1 MSTPT
6 VAVVGPLPPPIHGHM
21 VLTRRIL
28 GSRRLACEFRIVHVD
43 SSDHRGFENLGRFDL
58 ANVVLAIRHGWRL
71 LVTLARERPAIVYVP
86 LSQNILG
93 LGRDLAFV
101 ALGLAARSL
110 VIGHVHGGGFRT
122 FLEDAPAWF
131 RAAARA
137 LLRRTATLVAMSEW
151 QRERVAAA
159 IPGCRAVVVPHG
171 TEILETPPRLPESHP
186 LRALYVSSYLDES
199 KGLQTVLEA
208 ASEAQRAGITSTWDI
223 VGAPTN
229 GSGRRPGVE
238 PLAATSGIHFRGAL
252 EPEELRRAY
261 ASADVFVFPTQ
272 ANEGFGFVRIE
283 AMAAGLP
290 VITTEAG
297 GAREIVRDGIDGF
310 IVEYDSP
317 GEIVNRLAELEADP
331 ERRAEMGR
339 RAQERQRARFS
350 EESFE
355 RGMASVW
362 REVAAGRARASAR
375 ATHDE

>member
-1 MSTPT
+1 MNTPT

-28 GSRRLACEFRIVHVD
+28 GSRRLAREFRIVHVD

-58 ANVVLAIRHGWRL
+58 VNALLAIRHGSWL

-93 LGRDLAFV
+93 LGRDLTFV
-101 ALGLAARSL
+101 ALALAARSR
-110 VIGHVHGGGFRT
+110 VIGQVHGGGFQT

-137 LLRRTATLVAMSEW
+137 LLRRTAALVVMSEW

-171 TEILETPPRLPESHP
+171 TELLDIPPRKPGSDP
-186 LRALYVSSYLDES
+186 LRALYVSSYLDRS
-199 KGLQTVLEA
+199 KGLHTVLEA
-208 ASEAQRAGITSTWDI
+208 ASEAQRAGVTGRWDI

-229 GSGRRPGVE
+229 ESRRRPGLE
-238 PLAATSGIHFRGAL
+238 LAAAPGIHFRGAL
-252 EPEELRRAY
+252 GPEELRRAY

-297 GAREIVRDGIDGF
+297 GAREIVRDGVDGF

-317 GEIVNRLAELEADP
+317 EEIVNRLAELEADP

-339 RAQERQRARFS
+339 RAQERQRSRFS
-350 EESFE
+350 QESFE

-362 REVAAGRARASAR
+362 TEVAAGRVRASAR

>member
-1 MSTPT
+1 
-6 VAVVGPLPPPIHGHM
+6 M
-21 VLTRRIL
+21 VLTQRIL
-28 GSRRLACEFRIVHVD
+28 GSRRLAREFRIVHVE
-43 SSDHRGFENLGRFDL
+43 SSDHRGFQNLGRFDL
-58 ANVVLAIRHGWRL
+58 ANVIFAIHHGWRL
-71 LVTLARERPAIVYVP
+71 LATLARERPAIVYVP

-93 LGRDLAFV
+93 LGRDLSFV
-101 ALGLAARSL
+101 ALALAARSR
-110 VIGHVHGGGFRT
+110 VIGHVHGGGLRT
-122 FLEDAPAWF
+122 FLEHAPVWF

-137 LLRRTATLVAMSEW
+137 LLRRSAALVVMSEW

-171 TEILETPPRLPESHP
+171 TEILAIPPREPEGHP
-186 LRALYVSSYLDES
+186 LRALYVSSYLDRS
-199 KGLQTVLEA
+199 KGLHTVLEA
-208 ASEAQRAGITSTWDI
+208 ASEAQRAGVTARWDI

-229 GSGRRPGVE
+229 ESRGGVE
-238 PLAATSGIHFRGAL
+238 SLPSAPGIHFRGAL

-297 GAREIVRDGIDGF
+297 GAREIMRDGIDGF
-310 IVEYDSP
+310 IVQYDSP
-317 GEIVNRLAELEADP
+317 GEIVNRLAQLEADP

-350 EESFE
+350 QEAFE
-355 RGMASVW
+355 QGMARVW
-362 REVAAGRARASAR
+362 SEVAAGRARASAPP
-375 ATHDE
+375 THDE